1 MQTTERMVAVGDIH
15 MSIGEAGAGQSPL
28 LLVHGFTGAKED
40 FTPWLD
46 RLAASGWH
54 AVAPDLRGHGAS
66 AKPPDETAYSFEIM
80 ADDMLDLADALGWER
95 FVLLGHSMGGMVA
108 QFVASKAPARLDG
121 LILMDT
127 AHGPLRNL
135 DPALVDAAVTI
146 VRSQG
151 MDALASILAERQ
163 GPLET
168 AAHRRLIDEQA
179 GYAEFCD
186 RKLRATSPAL
196 YAAMAP
202 AFLSSPDRL
211 DNLRTLPESL
221 PVLVIVGELDQPF
234 LGPSKRMAVGVGQA
248 VLEIIPDAGHCP
260 QFENAEAWWRA
271 LSAFLASAARI
282 SQDRVRSRL
291 PAREF
296 QDDH

>member
-1 MQTTERMVAVGDIH
+1 MTERQVAVGDIH
-15 MSIGEAGAGQSPL
+15 LSIAEAGAGQSPL

-66 AKPPDETAYSFEIM
+66 SKPEQETAYSFETM
-80 ADDMLDLADALGWER
+80 ADDVLGLADALGWDR

-108 QFVASKAPARLDG
+108 QVLACKAPSRLDG

-135 DPALVDAAVTI
+135 DPELVQAAVAV

-168 AAHRRLIDEQA
+168 AAHRRLINEQD

-202 AFLSSPDRL
+202 AFLSAADRL
-211 DNLRTLPESL
+211 DSLRTLPESL
-221 PVLVIVGELDQPF
+221 PVLVIAGELDQPF
-234 LGPSKRMAVGVGQA
+234 IAPSKRMAVGVGKG
-248 VLEIIPDAGHCP
+248 VLEIIPNAGHCP
-260 QFENAEAWWRA
+260 QFENSDAWWQA
-271 LSAFLASAARI
+271 LSSFLATVARTGAF
-282 SQDRVRSRL
+282 
-291 PAREF
+291 PA
-296 QDDH
+296 